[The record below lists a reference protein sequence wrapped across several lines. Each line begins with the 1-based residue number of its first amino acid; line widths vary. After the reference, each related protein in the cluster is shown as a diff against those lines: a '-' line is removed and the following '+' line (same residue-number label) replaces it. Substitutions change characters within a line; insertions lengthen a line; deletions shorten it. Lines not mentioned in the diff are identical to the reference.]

1 MEERGE
7 GQGGSR
13 CGRSQGSENAV
24 WLEGD
29 RAAGAFRLCLG
40 PGPARSGGGGRPS
53 LEQPRCCWKRQ
64 ISNKTTVQAVMVI
77 QRMDTPRRD
86 SELDF
91 PGWRKH

>member
-40 PGPARSGGGGRPS
+40 SCEIWWGEEDLAWSNPDVVGRDRSVTKQQYK
-53 LEQPRCCWKRQ
+53 L
-64 ISNKTTVQAVMVI
+64 
-77 QRMDTPRRD
+77 
-86 SELDF
+86 
-91 PGWRKH
+91 